1 VRTGRAYSH
10 PRFYEIAFAF
20 VDPRRQADLLL
31 THARRHARVPARAF
45 LDVGCGPAPQLRE
58 LARRGYRAVGLDRSE
73 RMLAYLRG
81 RARAEGLRI
90 ETVRADM
97 RSFGLREKVDIAFIM
112 MGTIAY
118 LKDND
123 EVLSHLRSVAGAVK
137 RGGLY
142 VIENMKLD
150 WAGEA
155 GGGLFGGQVWTAADG
170 DTEVRTTYG
179 VRLVDGLSQTLEET
193 LTLEVDDGGERWLL
207 TDRALTKMVMPEEF
221 KALVRLEASFEF
233 VGWFERLSPKR
244 LRKAS
249 FDNMAVLRRR

>member
-1 VRTGRAYSH
+1 MRTGRPYSQ
-10 PRFYEIAFAF
+10 PRFYEIAFGF
-20 VDPRRQADLLL
+20 VDPVRQADLLL
-31 THARRHARVPARAF
+31 THARWHARVRARAF

-73 RMLAYLRG
+73 RMLAHLRA

-97 RSFGLREKVDIAFIM
+97 RSFRLRERVDVAFIM

-118 LKDND
+118 LGDND
-123 EVLSHLRSVAGAVK
+123 EVLGHLRSVAGAVK

-150 WAGEA
+150 WAGE
-155 GGGLFGGQVWTAADG
+155 GGGPLFGGQVWTAADG

-179 VRLVDGLSQTLEET
+179 VRLVDALTQTLEET
-193 LTLEVDDGGERWLL
+193 LTLEVDDGGERWRL
-207 TDRALTKMVMPEEF
+207 TDRALTKMVLPEEF
-221 KALVRLEASFEF
+221 RALVRLEGSFEF

-249 FDNMAVLRRR
+249 FDNIAVLRRR

>member
-1 VRTGRAYSH
+1 MRTGGAYSQ

-20 VDPRRQADLLL
+20 VDPARQADLLL
-31 THARRHARVPARAF
+31 THARRHALVAAREF
-45 LDVGCGPAPQLRE
+45 LDIGCGPAPQLRE

-81 RARAEGLRI
+81 RARSEGLEI

-97 RSFGLREKVDIAFIM
+97 RSFRLRRKVDVAFIM

-118 LKDND
+118 LRDN
-123 EVLSHLRSVAGAVK
+123 EAFLGHLRSVAGAVK

-150 WAGEA
+150 WAGE
-155 GGGLFGGQVWTAADG
+155 GGGALCGRQVWTASEG
-170 DTEVRTTYG
+170 DAEVRTTYA
-179 VRLVDGLSQTLEET
+179 VLLVDALTQTLEET

-207 TDRALTKMVMPEEF
+207 TDRALTKLIMPEEF
-221 KALVRLEASFEF
+221 KALVRLEGSFEF

-249 FDNMAVLRRR
+249 FDNIAVLRRR